1 MSESLKPARIAR
13 LSLLVAVGL
22 ASLSTSA
29 AADSKKPDPKK
40 AAPAA
45 DAKPEEAKA
54 AEAKK
59 DEKAKDEDE
68 SPPVD
73 SANHKL
79 AIYLGVFGGV
89 NRHDLTQFRDDTF
102 AYDKTYGSGL
112 TGGVAGGVRWKSL
125 RAGLRWQDDTTERYS
140 TWASHLEVL
149 YGLPMKQWEPFF
161 GAHVGWRW
169 MHTTEVRAIR
179 SQLPS
184 GTVSPPDPSAS
195 GLSGGVD
202 FGADY
207 HLAHF
212 FTIGA
217 HGMVDVYAMN
227 RDRADFPRTLFPPTT
242 QDRRLPLYASDGS
255 SLGLGLAAALRATMI
270 FDL

>member
-22 ASLSTSA
+22 ASVSSGASA
-29 AADSKKPDPKK
+29 ADPKKADPKK

-45 DAKPEEAKA
+45 EPKPEAAKPD
-54 AEAKK
+54 EAKK
-59 DEKAKDEDE
+59 PEAAKDEDA
-68 SPPVD
+68 PVD

-79 AIYLGVFGGV
+79 ALYLSVFGGV

-169 MHTTEVRAIR
+169 MHGTEVRAIR
-179 SQLPS
+179 SQLPA
-184 GTVSPPDPSAS
+184 GTVSPPDPSAA
-195 GLSGGVD
+195 GLSGGLD

-212 FTIGA
+212 FTIGG
-217 HGMVDVYAMN
+217 HGMVDVYAMS

-242 QDRRLPLYASDGS
+242 QDRRLPLYASEGS